1 MYGFHYMVA
10 NRYANNV
17 REMFGIF
24 FFFFHFIVPEYE
36 TDTLYVETARRIR
49 MKE

>member
-24 FFFFHFIVPEYE
+24 FSSRFILPQYE
-36 TDTLYVETARRIR
+36 TETLYVETARRIR